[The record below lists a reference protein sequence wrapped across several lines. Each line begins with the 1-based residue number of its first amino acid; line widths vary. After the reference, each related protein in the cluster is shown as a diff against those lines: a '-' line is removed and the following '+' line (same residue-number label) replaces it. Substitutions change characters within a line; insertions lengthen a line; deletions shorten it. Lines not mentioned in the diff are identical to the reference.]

1 MCTTQFHFITY
12 NTHLFFQ
19 DVIDIGPLFEDEQRR
34 EAISLYLR
42 SLQPN
47 MINIAALQEVWWA
60 EFAHE
65 IFKDALNYPSYINR
79 YVENDEGKGLNKPGL
94 MLLADSNCNFKLHHG
109 WESYKSECGELPLTI
124 PGTPNDPHGWNAQD
138 FPVWKGKMDAT
149 GQFQCSEG
157 DTHTIGLFTTHMPVG
172 YDENPHKV
180 HCSFDY
186 LAKKITK
193 WRSQNPGSAVILLG
207 DLNIDA
213 LRQDDK
219 GKEEY
224 AEAVGKRLIG
234 WAGLTDAAGT
244 DQAYATIVPST
255 NLTWQYFNN
264 TTTGDPQRI
273 DYFMY
278 ANSTDGTSMTVQVD
292 SINVNSQLTFPYN
305 GESYACSDHYPLEIT
320 ATITVN
326 E

>member
-1 MCTTQFHFITY
+1 MVLSCCLISQ
-12 NTHLFFQ
+12 NRSL
-19 DVIDIGPLFEDEQRR
+19 DSALASIGPLFEDEPRR
-34 EAISLYLR
+34 QAISVYLR

-65 IFKDALNYPSYINR
+65 IFKDALNYNSYVNR
-79 YVENDEGKGLNKPGL
+79 YVVNDEGHGLNPPGL
-94 MLLADSNCNFKLHHG
+94 MLLADSNCNFKIHHG
-109 WESYKSECGELPLTI
+109 WESYKSECGELPTDW
-124 PGTPNDPHGWNAQD
+124 DPQD
-138 FPVWKGKMDAT
+138 WPVWKGKVDAT
-149 GQFQCSEG
+149 GQFQCSAG
-157 DTHTIGLFTTHMPVG
+157 DTHTIGLFTTHMPVA
-172 YDENPHKV
+172 YNSYKAV

-193 WRSQNPGSAVILLG
+193 WRAQNGGSAVFLLG

-213 LRQDDK
+213 LSQDDK
-219 GKEEY
+219 GKQEY
-224 AEAVGKRLIG
+224 ADAVTTPLIG
-234 WAGLTDAAGT
+234 EAGLTDAAGT
-244 DQAYATIVPST
+244 DQAYATVVPST

-278 ANSTDGTSMTVQVD
+278 ANSTDGTMTVQVD
-292 SINVNSQLTFPYN
+292 SINVNSQLTISYD
-305 GESYACSDHYPLEIT
+305 GKAYACSDHYPLEIT